1 METHLT
7 PVHRLRLWLLSA
19 ALGLTAWSALGTLGD
34 DRGYT
39 DALYWPDYTIPF
51 IEPGGVLDEAG
62 FQPGDSVVSVEG
74 IPVEEL
80 GMYSR
85 WPRSLSR
92 RPGESIEMVVERD
105 GVEVSGRIVYRERPA
120 SVRAMWLGASFV
132 ILAFLWIGVGTLFTV
147 PTVHAARLAIIGLAL
162 GLSLPGPDLGT
173 WNGVRDHV
181 QLLAELLWL
190 ILLVRFF
197 FFFPTAKP
205 WARRPLTRLLLWGPW
220 FVLLCCLI
228 VELAFHPR
236 YYHSFGGLFGIL
248 LLGYL
253 LALVGVVVDRALRAG
268 PEERRTSGLSVIVWG
283 FGVVLVANVLALGT
297 WLVPG
302 LTIPGSAYAPLLFA
316 LVPMAMA
323 VGISRHAPEV
333 PGQAH
338 GGEDPLGP
346 LRGQAPP

>member
-1 METHLT
+1 METHTT
-7 PVHRLRLWLLSA
+7 PVHRFRFWLLLA
-19 ALGLTAWSALGTLGD
+19 ALGLTAWSAIGTLGD

-39 DALYWPDYTIPF
+39 DALYWSDYTMPT

-92 RPGESIEMVVERD
+92 RPGESVEMVVERD
-105 GVEVSGRIVYRERPA
+105 GAEVSGRVIYRDRPA
-120 SVRAMWLGASFV
+120 NVRAQWLGASFV
-132 ILAFLWIGVGTLFTV
+132 ILAFLWIGVAVLFTV
-147 PTVHAARLAIIGLAL
+147 PTVHAARLAIIGLVL
-162 GLSLPGPDLGT
+162 GLSLPGPDLGV

-190 ILLVRFF
+190 ILLIRFF

-205 WARRPLTRLLLWGPW
+205 WARKPLTRLLLWGPW

-248 LLGYL
+248 LLGYG
-253 LALVGVVVDRALRAG
+253 LALLGIVVGRVFDTA
-268 PEERRTSGLSVIVWG
+268 PEERRPSGLSIIAWG
-283 FGVVLVANVLALGT
+283 FAVVLVANLLALGT
-297 WLVPG
+297 WLIPG
-302 LTIPGSAYAPLLFA
+302 LAIPGSAYAPLLIA
-316 LVPMAMA
+316 LVPLAIA

-333 PGQAH
+333 SG
-338 GGEDPLGP
+338 
-346 LRGQAPP
+346 